1 MPESNPTQLPIKRPN
16 LDWLFWATAIWA
28 VFLLAGLLY
37 VVFAG

>member
-16 LDWLFWATAIWA
+16 FDWLFWAAPIWTMS
-28 VFLLAGLLY
+28 LLAGFLY